1 MMGLVVFSLELIFE
15 LMEVFHV
22 EHVDVDVAA
31 AAAVVLRQGLQR
43 QRVSLGLRRDL
54 DLKT

>member
-1 MMGLVVFSLELIFE
+1 MMRLVVFSLELIFE
-15 LMEVFHV
+15 LIEVFHAEVV
-22 EHVDVDVAA
+22 EDVDVAA
-31 AAAVVLRQGLQR
+31 AAVALRQGLQR